1 VEKIEDVKVPMH
13 VLSRDCEI
21 IKLSRALIYIPSLG
35 CENMSIKNVREHL
48 LKKTKKSI
56 QKRFESNDIH
66 IVRAVNTLD
75 ELDGLFNQL
84 YEQIVEWY
92 SVHFP
97 ELARLLSDPETFL
110 QCVVSIGDRKNFS
123 SVSLKKVGEQQRAA
137 KIIAKAQKSNGSS
150 ILASALS
157 PIQSTA
163 QTALGLKKQRSV
175 LESFV
180 AAETTRIMPRTT
192 KLLTAILAARL
203 LKEAGSF
210 KRLAMF
216 PSSTV
221 QVLGAEKALFRHK
234 KFGSKPPKHGLL
246 FQHSTVQ
253 KAGRDARGK
262 AARSLA
268 GKVSIEVRKDYFN
281 Q

>member
-1 VEKIEDVKVPMH
+1 MV
-13 VLSRDCEI
+13 S
-21 IKLSRALIYIPSLG
+21 
-35 CENMSIKNVREHL
+35 ENMSIKKVREHL
-48 LKKTKKSI
+48 LKKTKKTI

-84 YEQIVEWY
+84 YEQVVEWY
-92 SVHFP
+92 AVHFP
-97 ELARLLSDPETFL
+97 ELARVLSDPDTFL

-123 SVSLKKVGEQQRAA
+123 QQSLQKLGEKQRAG
-137 KIIAKAQKSNGSS
+137 KIVAKAQNSNGSS
-150 ILASALS
+150 ISSNSLS

-163 QTALGLKKQRSV
+163 KTALGLKKQRSV
-175 LESFV
+175 LEAFV
-180 AAETTRIMPRTT
+180 EGEIKKIMPRTT
-192 KLLTAILAARL
+192 KLVTPVLAARL

-246 FQHSTVQ
+246 FQHSLVQ
-253 KAGRDARGK
+253 KASRDDRGK
-262 AARSLA
+262 VARSLA